1 MTIKSVG
8 KTVYNID
15 NLKIVANVKNLLEY
29 FDDFTRSVTEIS
41 LWYLDTDGTTA
52 NTNAGSKLDDYWLK
66 LGIMTAQVERNVW
79 GIIRYANFA
88 IFPDFSIYWKSQT
101 SYRNANNHRQIESTP
116 FTMVMFALDGTS
128 FSNCRL
134 EFGNGAYYS
143 KIEYDSD
150 LKVRIFN
157 DLVSYE
163 MQKNDYNTDTQLN
176 LSN

>member
-1 MTIKSVG
+1 M
-8 KTVYNID
+8 
-15 NLKIVANVKNLLEY
+15 IVSSHRFWKGQTGHIGEKCM
-29 FDDFTRSVTEIS
+29 RHH
-41 LWYLDTDGTTA
+41 
-52 NTNAGSKLDDYWLK
+52 
-66 LGIMTAQVERNVW
+66 Q
-79 GIIRYANFA
+79 IRELHD
-88 IFPDFSIYWKSQT
+88 FPDFSIYWKSQT

-134 EFGNGAYYS
+134 EFGNGAYNY

-163 MQKNDYNTDTQLN
+163 MQKNDYNTGTQLN
-176 LSN
+176 LSNSNSLYPLKYFDFSFRVEKVTRDPKQLIFSVTWKNISSDYW